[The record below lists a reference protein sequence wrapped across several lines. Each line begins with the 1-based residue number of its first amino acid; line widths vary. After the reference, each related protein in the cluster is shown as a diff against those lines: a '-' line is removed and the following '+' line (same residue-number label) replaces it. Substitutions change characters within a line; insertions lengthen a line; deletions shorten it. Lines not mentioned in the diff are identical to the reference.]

1 MQVVR
6 NGIAQRRRGVT
17 IDRRRFVSIIGGSSS
32 PYPTVANS
40 RLWLSSQYG
49 VYSDTAGAT
58 PAAVNDT
65 VGSWRAVGGSWG
77 TDLAT
82 QSNATKRPTLKT
94 DGISG
99 DGTDDHLI
107 LPSTISVPGAFTCYC
122 VVKKSSI
129 SQTSVAIGGNQGT
142 WGPPMNYHFSDGA
155 LYAYDRNS
163 GSLGSKAFTTAAGS
177 YLIRLRRNAANAVFY
192 AATGLAEGASICTL
206 TESYT
211 LAYLLASIGSS
222 SIYSTSNSYFKEIV
236 LVKGDT
242 VTDGGDAEIRAR
254 LVTLTG
260 IDL

>member
-1 MQVVR
+1 MYCYP
-6 NGIAQRRRGVT
+6 IAAIRPQARAQGL
-17 IDRRRFVSIIGGSSS
+17 SL
-32 PYPTVANS
+32 YPTVANS

-49 VYSDTAGAT
+49 VYTDTGGTT
-58 PAAVNDT
+58 PAAINDT

-107 LPSTISVPGAFTCYC
+107 LPSTISVPGAFTCYA
-122 VVKKSSI
+122 VIKKTNG
-129 SQTSVAIGGNQGT
+129 SQTSVALGGNLGT
-142 WGPPMNYHFSDGA
+142 WGPPMNYHYSDGN
-155 LYAYDRNS
+155 LYAYTRDAAEVNT
-163 GSLGSKAFTTAAGS
+163 KAFTAAAGS
-177 YLIRLRRNAANAVFY
+177 YLIRLRRNASNAVYY
-192 AATGLAEGASICTL
+192 AATGLAEGASTGTL

-222 SIYSTSNSYFKEIV
+222 SIYSMNNAYFKEIV